1 MESLL
6 LLSTISVRLAEIGC
20 GAMDLQITLI
30 SSCKSD
36 VVVFQGRSTR
46 HFIGYHDLS

>member
-20 GAMDLQITLI
+20 GAMDLQ
-30 SSCKSD
+30 
-36 VVVFQGRSTR
+36 VE
-46 HFIGYHDLS
+46 FIPSGNLM